1 MCCMSATARAV
12 DHSAGRLEGHPT
24 PTATRLSA
32 RRWRDPR
39 VVVGVGL
46 VALSVLLGTTL
57 LGAADDT
64 VAVWRVRSD
73 LRQGQPLT
81 AHDVTRT
88 ELSFADAASARRYVS
103 ADAAVPS
110 GSVLGRDV
118 GAGELLPRAAVV
130 GGAQPSL
137 TEVPLSVAAD
147 AVPATVRAGSVVD
160 VWVTPDAAPVAADR
174 RAAEVSVRVFD
185 DVAVV
190 STPRSGTSLGPSATR
205 QVIVGVT
212 REQEAALPRALAAL
226 ARGAV
231 VLTRQG

>member
-1 MCCMSATARAV
+1 
-12 DHSAGRLEGHPT
+12 
-24 PTATRLSA
+24 
-32 RRWRDPR
+32 
-39 VVVGVGL
+39 VVGVGL

-160 VWVTPDAAPVAADR
+160 VWVTPDAATVAADR